1 MKKYSCI
8 VVEDEPASQEILKRY
23 INDFP
28 QLELKSVCNNAFE
41 AGEVLRKEAI
51 HILFLDINMPR
62 LSGMEFYRSMPDPPP
77 VIFTTAYPE
86 FAVNGFEVNA
96 VDYLVK
102 PFPFDRFVKAV
113 NKFLESSRDS
123 SDPVA
128 GYLMLMADKKM
139 HKVDFSNVLFVE
151 GMGDYVKVHTLTKTL
166 IVHLT
171 LQKLQGQLPNE
182 KFLRIH
188 KSFIISLARLEYIE
202 GNMAI
207 INKQQIPIG
216 QTYRNEFL
224 SMLQKRS

>member
-1 MKKYSCI
+1 MKKYSCVI
-8 VVEDEPASQEILKRY
+8 VEDEPASQEILKHY

-28 QLELKSVCNNAFE
+28 QLELKSVCSNAFE
-41 AGEVLRKEAI
+41 AGDVLRKEI
-51 HILFLDINMPR
+51 IDILFLDINMPR
-62 LSGMEFYRSMPDPPP
+62 LSGMEFYRSLTDPPP

-86 FAVNGFEVNA
+86 YAVNGFEVNA
-96 VDYLVK
+96 IDYLVK

-113 NKFLESSRDS
+113 NKFLDSSHVS

-139 HKVDFSNVLFVE
+139 HKVDYNNVLFAE
-151 GMGDYVKVHTLTKTL
+151 GMGDYVKVHTIAKTL

-171 LQKLQGQLPNE
+171 LQKLQEQLPGDN
-182 KFLRIH
+182 FLRIH

-207 INKQQIPIG
+207 INREKIPIG

-224 SMLQKRS
+224 SLLQKRS